1 MSNATYVTNQVLE
14 RLGGLAPKTLAAEN
28 IVPLD
33 VYVGYKD
40 QEKRQLEENLGRNLC
55 RAIGDSIYE
64 QRAGFF
70 EQVQTAR
77 PAEQGGK
84 EVYESFRA
92 HVIAMS
98 PQVFESALLTAYKLG
113 RNDVLNQVEDEDDY
127 DA

>member
-1 MSNATYVTNQVLE
+1 MSNATYVTNQVLAK
-14 RLGGLAPKTLAAEN
+14 LGGLAPKTLAAEN

-33 VYVGYKD
+33 VYVSYKD
-40 QEKRQLEENLGRNLC
+40 EQKQRLEEYLGRNLC

-77 PAEQGGK
+77 PLEEGGK

-98 PQVFESALLTAYKLG
+98 PQVFESALLTAFNLG
-113 RNDVLNQVEDEDDY
+113 RKDVQTEDD
-127 DA
+127 DAEQ